1 MKKLIGL
8 VFAAVL
14 ATGCIPPNGTYGS
27 YQMTVTG
34 STGVYINGLELGTND
49 KQQLD
54 AFLGVQLPPG
64 RYYVDQN
71 GMMGIEGQRPQVNL
85 VAIANARGGGNANR
99 GNGGGNSDVV
109 INSRGGVGNGSFV
122 SNGKCAIVSTPH
134 GSITSGKC

>member
-8 VFAAVL
+8 VVAAAL
-14 ATGCIPPNGTYGS
+14 ATGCIPPGGMYGS
-27 YQMTVTG
+27 YQPTTVS
-34 STGVYINGLELGTND
+34 STGVFLNGQELGAND

-64 RYYVDQN
+64 RYYVDRN
-71 GMMGIEGQRPQVNL
+71 GMMGVEGQRPQVNL

-99 GNGGGNSDVV
+99 GSGNTDVV
-109 INSRGGVGNGSFV
+109 INSRGGVGDGSFM
-122 SNGKCAIVSTPH
+122 SNGKCTIVSTPH